1 MKTANLD
8 MADLSSE
15 QLNELKSFEKGF
27 IEKTDLEGV
36 VLIAVKGEF
45 ADK

>member
-1 MKTANLD
+1 MTTATLD
-8 MADLSSE
+8 MASLSSE

-27 IEKTDLEGV
+27 LEKTDLEGV

-45 ADK
+45 SNK